1 MPVVSTMLR
10 FAGGVSLLC
19 GVLAILNPLA
29 TTMAA
34 VTLAALALVL
44 SGAIQFVSGFSEPD
58 WHARAPSLL
67 VAAAALALG
76 LSILFHPVAGARA
89 LTILMGLLLLLSGLA
104 KLGWSVA
111 HRMDSSFWPLLISG
125 LISLLLA
132 LLVYRHIASGRSAII
147 GIFLGVELMLN
158 GLALLAVAA
167 LGRRFLSGARE

>member
-1 MPVVSTMLR
+1 MLR

-89 LTILMGLLLLLSGLA
+89 LTILMGLLQ
-104 KLGWSVA
+104 
-111 HRMDSSFWPLLISG
+111 RP
-125 LISLLLA
+125 
-132 LLVYRHIASGRSAII
+132 
-147 GIFLGVELMLN
+147 
-158 GLALLAVAA
+158 
-167 LGRRFLSGARE
+167 RRI